1 MRFAAKQAGEHV
13 GRLSLLAF
21 VVALVVAGIGGI
33 DAVADRSIAD
43 GATRILTHAEPAARS
58 IRVVAVQAPDLTA
71 QDGQV
76 REAIADAFT
85 GVDVVVARQAE
96 LEAAAEMPMGETFTL
111 RLLHDDRIPDLATLT
126 NGEWPRSPNQIALP
140 EVAAARQHLGV
151 GDAVTV
157 SRDGTTLTLVG
168 TWTVD
173 DPEDSAWQGDSA
185 VVSGQSDGATGP
197 GVVAPGALESFPA
210 APTVTWEITPA
221 ASRLTDLERM
231 QRGITSLRSL
241 PDGIDPQRQHNTR
254 VLGGLG
260 DTLQR
265 QSAAVAATRGLLVAP
280 LLIIALLGALVLGA
294 VLSTLSTVR
303 REELVL
309 LRARGAS
316 GRSLAVRAA
325 GEAAVSAAVGSSLA
339 LAGLA
344 VAVGIGTT
352 AVLTA
357 IGAVVAAAVTA
368 GLLAVRSAG
377 RADSTRPE
385 AQRSDAGVR
394 PPAVLLLVAG
404 VAVGLAALS
413 AWQLFATGTVVRA
426 DGAPD
431 PLAAAAPALLLVT
444 ACLVGP
450 VAIGPLAA
458 VAERLLRRSR
468 GIAPILPIRQIARRM
483 GSVAVAIL
491 CLALA
496 AASMAFAVTAPGAA
510 DAAEQRTRGAL
521 LGGDVR
527 VIADD
532 GLDAIARSADTWSGV
547 TDATEILRTPLTVGS
562 DTAVLVAG
570 PPDALG
576 LSGPIPAGAD
586 ETISAVIT
594 RSLGERL
601 GATTGAVFTA
611 RVRSVARPVPIEVAG
626 IVDALPGVGER
637 FGVAADPDQLRA
649 AGAELPANEL
659 WIGSETPEET
669 AAQVRAQATDPVRIL
684 TADQVSAAP
693 VVSVAP
699 ALLTAGALVAAL
711 LGVIG
716 FLAASSAASR
726 ARRDETLVL
735 RALGLG
741 LSRQRALRAGEIAGV
756 AVYAL
761 LVGSVLGACV
771 AAAVLPIVLGL
782 GA

>member
-43 GATRILTHAEPAARS
+43 GAARILTHAEPAARS
-58 IRVVAVQAPDLTA
+58 IRVVAVQAPDLAA
-71 QDGQV
+71 QDDQV

-85 GVDVVVARQAE
+85 GVDVVVARQGE
-96 LEAAAEMPMGETFTL
+96 LEAAAETPMGETFTL
-111 RLLHDDRIPDLATLT
+111 RLLDDDRIPDLTTLT
-126 NGEWPRSPNQIALP
+126 KGEWPRSPNQITLP
-140 EVAAARQHLGV
+140 DAAAERQHLGI
-151 GDAVTV
+151 GDVVTV
-157 SRDGTTLTLVG
+157 SRDGTPLTLVG
-168 TWTVD
+168 TWTAD
-173 DPEDSAWQGDSA
+173 HPEDSAWQGDPA
-185 VVSGQSDGATGP
+185 VVSGQSDGASGP
-197 GVVAPGALESFPA
+197 GIVVRGALESLPI

-221 ASRLTDLERM
+221 GSRLADLERL

-254 VLGGLG
+254 VLGDLG

-280 LLIIALLGALVLGA
+280 ILIIALLGALVLGA
-294 VLSTLSTVR
+294 VLSALSTVR
-303 REELVL
+303 QEELVL

-316 GRSLAVRAA
+316 RRRLASSAA
-325 GEAAVSAAVGSSLA
+325 GEAALSAAVGSALA

-344 VAVGIGTT
+344 VTIGVTMTGAV
-352 AVLTA
+352 TA
-357 IGAVVAAAVTA
+357 IGVIAVAAVTSCA
-368 GLLAVRSAG
+368 FAVRSAR
-377 RADSTRPE
+377 RADSARPE

-394 PPAVLLLVAG
+394 PPAVLILVAG
-404 VAVGLAALS
+404 VAVGLAALA
-413 AWQLFATGTVVRA
+413 AWQLFATGSVVHA
-426 DGAPD
+426 DGAPE
-431 PLAAAAPALLLVT
+431 PLAAAAPALLLVA
-444 ACLVGP
+444 ACLIGP

-458 VAERLLRRSR
+458 VVERLLRRSR
-468 GIAPILPIRQIARRM
+468 GIAPILPVRQIARRM
-483 GSVAVAIL
+483 GSVAVAVL

-496 AASMAFAVTAPGAA
+496 AASTALAVTAPGAA
-510 DAAEQRTRGAL
+510 DAAEQRTRSAL

-527 VIADD
+527 VIAED
-532 GLDAIARSADTWSGV
+532 GLDVIARSARTWSGV

-576 LSGPIPAGAD
+576 LSGPIPAGTD
-586 ETISAVIT
+586 DTISAVIT

-601 GATTGAVFTA
+601 GAATGTVFTA
-611 RVRSVARPVPIEVAG
+611 RVRSVARPVSIEVAG
-626 IVDALPGVGER
+626 IVEALPGVGDR
-637 FGVAADPDQLRA
+637 FGVAADPDRLRA
-649 AGAELPANEL
+649 AGAELSANEL
-659 WIGSETPEET
+659 WIGSETPEKT
-669 AAQVRAQATDPVRIL
+669 AAQLRAQATEPVSIL

-699 ALLTAGALVAAL
+699 ALLTAGALVAAV

-741 LSRQRALRAGEIAGV
+741 LSRQRALRAGEIASI